1 MTACIELVDSVAEV
15 EFASFSSA
23 TLYQGVSV
31 FGLRSTFVGTLKPDP
46 DNTGVGMVHNIA
58 LSPAVRPGSFFLN
71 KNKRSHV

>member
-1 MTACIELVDSVAEV
+1 LTACIELVDSVAEV
-15 EFASFSSA
+15 EFASLAAQHYTKGCPF
-23 TLYQGVSV
+23 
-31 FGLRSTFVGTLKPDP
+31 RSEIHIRGTLKPDP